1 MIRRQSSREISPR
14 ATRPGASGSSNR
26 TTAPP
31 AFPFPPPPSSS
42 LPKRALAAAS
52 TSWSIAPLLRAQV
65 APPREWQPSERSTAR
80 RTARASEGPSTT
92 TRARRRGRRRRRF
105 CDVVAEEEEAFR
117 AAASPSLSSS
127 LRGVACLLAL
137 IARSRGASLGPAEAR
152 SEGRSGC
159 IFGGGDDDDAAAST
173 MEIDVSDV
181 DRGRLALATGPPA
194 PVHEGRGPA
203 CRITL
208 QPLAAKG
215 VEEKRVCE
223 QKFENCFYLLAEKKN
238 KKNTPLSLLPPPRN
252 KKPLLSLLADI
263 SSPAPSLLSLLFL
276 YFPPSSSARVEHLVP
291 VWLLLLFR
299 IFKEREGERES

>member
-1 MIRRQSSREISPR
+1 MLLQFFAVRFLIAFPLYFTTFFASLSSRER
-14 ATRPGASGSSNR
+14 RKGTGKGGR
-26 TTAPP
+26 
-31 AFPFPPPPSSS
+31 
-42 LPKRALAAAS
+42 
-52 TSWSIAPLLRAQV
+52 
-65 APPREWQPSERSTAR
+65 RERERGT
-80 RTARASEGPSTT
+80 
-92 TRARRRGRRRRRF
+92 RRRGKNFHSLSSTFSSFHASLLLRFRRRRLRGPHPGLP
-105 CDVVAEEEEAFR
+105 VLPRQPPLVQGPQELRSRAGPEAQGVAEAP
-117 AAASPSLSSS
+117 AAVGGL
-127 LRGVACLLAL
+127 LGRRRG
-137 IARSRGASLGPAEAR
+137 
-152 SEGRSGC
+152 GRRC
-159 IFGGGDDDDAAAST
+159 C
-173 MEIDVSDV
+173 VSA
-181 DRGRLALATGPPA
+181 LALATGPPA